1 MKKLASGLSAA
12 VLSSLIV
19 TPAFSQMTD
28 TGRALVPSNVLR
40 ASADAERS
48 GGRVGYAFIVPFA
61 GEIRIR
67 WEFKSDGSGATA
79 TSEAGGLAHSCE
91 PSTTAASYQRAICN
105 ARVMAGERLFVE
117 VGSLASYRGHIAYI
131 RNVRIYYNVVDNPGT
146 GATLVD

>member
-1 MKKLASGLSAA
+1 MKNLASGLLAA
-12 VLSSLIV
+12 VLPSLI
-19 TPAFSQMTD
+19 PGHAISQTSD
-28 TGRALVPSNVLR
+28 TGKALVPSNVLR

-48 GGRVGYAFIVPFA
+48 GGSVAYAFIVPFA

-79 TSEAGGLAHSCE
+79 RSEAGGLAYSCE
-91 PSTTAASYQRAICN
+91 PSTTAATYQRGLCN
-105 ARVMAGERLFVE
+105 ARVMAGERLLVG